1 MPEATRTG
9 AGPSRRPTL
18 RASSS
23 TSPAAADALHAAAHG
38 TAAPGTDGSAGL
50 GRRRLGV
57 PALAFMIIAASA
69 PLTVVAGGVTSNY
82 AVTGLLG
89 IPLSFLV
96 LGVALMV
103 FAVGYTAMS
112 RWVTNAGAFYS
123 YISLGLTRWAG
134 VGSAWVALVAYNA
147 MQIGIYGM
155 LGFVLSSFLAGTFG
169 VTVPW
174 WTTALAGWAVVGLLG
189 INKVDLSAKVLGLV
203 VALEFLIVLVYDVVA
218 LGAAPEGLTTASLEP
233 GALFSAGVGAALV
246 FSIAAFMGC
255 ESGAIYN
262 EEVEDPRS
270 TARRATL
277 VAIVVI
283 ALFYA
288 FSAWAMAV
296 GEGDSAVV
304 ARSAE
309 LGPDLMF
316 VFLEGRVAGWF
327 IVLGNLLF
335 MTSVLAALIAFHN
348 VIARYLF
355 SMGGEGVLPRI
366 LARTNRAQAPVA
378 GSLVQSAVALA
389 VIVAFAVAGAGH
401 ELGALFPVITLFTWL
416 TNMGA
421 LGLVALMTL
430 TSFAVVG
437 FFRRHPR
444 SEGAWTAFYAPLLA
458 GAALLVLLFMILA
471 NFGVL
476 IGSEGGV
483 LSWLLPALVLA
494 AGAAASLWALG
505 LRRRRPDV
513 YERIGAGTG
522 R

>member
-1 MPEATRTG
+1 MPEAIRTG
-9 AGPSRRPTL
+9 AAPSRRSRPRPSPPT
-18 RASSS
+18 ADGV
-23 TSPAAADALHAAAHG
+23 PAGIPAGA
-38 TAAPGTDGSAGL
+38 AGL

-57 PALAFMIIAASA
+57 PALALMIIAASA

-96 LGVALMV
+96 LGAVLMV

-112 RWVTNAGAFYS
+112 RWVSNAGAFYS
-123 YISLGLTRWAG
+123 YISLGLARWAG

-155 LGFVLSSFLAGTFG
+155 FGFVLSSFLAALGL
-169 VTVPW
+169 TVPW
-174 WTTALAGWAVVGLLG
+174 WAAALAGWAVVGFLG
-189 INKVDLSAKVLGLV
+189 INQVDLSAKVLGVV

-218 LGAAPEGLTTASLEP
+218 LGAAPEGLSAASLEP
-233 GALFSAGVGAALV
+233 SALFSAGVGAALV

-262 EEVEDPRS
+262 EEVKDPRT

-355 SMGGEGVLPRI
+355 SMGREGVLPPV
-366 LARTNRAQAPVA
+366 LARTNRVHAPVA

-389 VIVAFAVAGAGH
+389 VIVVFAVAGAGH
-401 ELGALFPVITLFTWL
+401 ELGALFPVLTLFTWL

-421 LGLVALMTL
+421 LGLVALMML

-437 FFRRHPR
+437 FFRRHAHT
-444 SEGAWTAFYAPLLA
+444 EGAWTALLAPLLA
-458 GAALLVLLFMILA
+458 GAAMVVLLVMILA

-476 IGSEGGV
+476 IGAEGGV

-494 AGAAASLWALG
+494 AGVLGSLWAIA

-513 YERIGAGTG
+513 YSRIGAGAA